1 METSVATWPTRYRVE
16 DKPQASVFEP
26 FKEFFRMLVRGCF
39 HWHKSRPFTLGRMTY
54 RICTDCG
61 ARRRFDLDRWEMYG
75 PYFFGPEAPNNEE
88 HERRRRSLPGDK
100 SNVCLLRA
108 A

>member
-1 METSVATWPTRYRVE
+1 MATTVATWPRRYQVE

-26 FKEFFRMLVRGCF
+26 FKELFRMLVRGCF
-39 HWHKSRPFTLGRMTY
+39 HRHKSRPFTLGRMTY

-61 ARRRFDLDRWEMYG
+61 ARRRFDLDGWEMYG
-75 PYFFGPEAPNNEE
+75 PYFFGSVTPDDEE
-88 HERRRRSLPGDK
+88 HERRRLTLSGDK